1 MSASAT
7 SPAMLP
13 LFQEGVSFWEEL
25 ARECKRHADA
35 INTAALNHGLPDDHL
50 VELAPG
56 RDIGL
61 IRHHF
66 PSTEIKLSLSFERWG
81 PMITG
86 TIKGQQEDDLRFYP
100 EELEVPLAKDLDEG
114 VVAIFDEGRSLS
126 PREFA
131 CYLAQNFRRCF
142 PGISLPL
149 PSGAS

>member
-1 MSASAT
+1 MSAAA
-7 SPAMLP
+7 SPAPLP
-13 LFQEGVSFWEEL
+13 LFREGLSFWEEL

-35 INTAALNHGLPDDHL
+35 INTAALDHGLPDDYL

-61 IRHHF
+61 IRQHI

-81 PMITG
+81 PMIHG
-86 TIKGQQEDDLRFYP
+86 TIKGQQEEELRFYP
-100 EELEVPLAKDLDEG
+100 EELEVPLGTDVDEG
-114 VVAIFDEGRSLS
+114 VVAIFGEGRSLS

-149 PSGAS
+149 LSAECA